1 MSFSDYSIDPFVL
14 KFLTRQGIT
23 EPTPIQAKAIPV
35 ALEGTDIL
43 AISQTGSGKTLAFG
57 LPALTCLDE
66 EEPGN
71 NRMLVLAPTRELAQ
85 QVHKVLEK
93 IGRILELRSVCI
105 FGGVSI
111 DRQAA
116 ALRRGVDIIVAT
128 PGRLIDHME
137 RGNIDFRDLTT
148 LVLDEADRMLD
159 MGFLPDIKRI
169 LGALPDRRQTM
180 LFSAT
185 FAKEVEML
193 TKQFMYQPKR
203 IEIGRVAPV
212 NEVRQEKYTVEQA
225 KKPLLLQK
233 ILGNP
238 EVKSSIVFM
247 RTKYRTD
254 RITKTLQKSGFKVQ
268 AIHGGRTQGQ
278 RQRALDGFR
287 KGQYNVLVAT
297 DVAARG
303 IDIPG
308 VTHVINFD
316 IPGAYDDYVHR
327 IGRTARA
334 SATGEAITFVTK
346 EDAKE
351 LRMIETGL
359 GSPIPQVDWVGAIE
373 VDTTRIPKKKAANG
387 QAGNGR
393 TNGAAKS
400 NGRRRSA
407 NRPGRG
413 ERAAARE
420 ETVEGGRKRS
430 SRTERYKRSAN
441 RRNNSEE
448 SRAEG
453 SNTGRPAKKSSN
465 GSVKGKAKRS
475 NKSSRPATK
484 PAGSKSRPTKGKAAR
499 RGPIRQSRRRA
510 ANA

>member
-1 MSFSDYSIDPFVL
+1 MSFSDCSIDPLVL
-14 KFLTRQGIT
+14 KYLTRQGIT
-23 EPTPIQAKAIPV
+23 KPTAIQAKAIPV

-66 EEPGN
+66 EEPGK
-71 NRMLVLAPTRELAQ
+71 NRMLVLAPTRELAA

-93 IGRILELRSVCI
+93 IARILELRTVCI
-105 FGGVSI
+105 YGGVSI
-111 DRQAA
+111 DRQAT
-116 ALRRGVDIIVAT
+116 ALRRGVDDIVAT
-128 PGRLIDHME
+128 PGRLMDHME

-169 LGALPDRRQTM
+169 LSALPDRRQTM

-185 FAKEVEML
+185 FAKDVEML
-193 TKQFMYQPKR
+193 TKEFMYKPKR
-203 IEIGRVAPV
+203 IEIGHVAPV
-212 NEVRQEKYTVEQA
+212 QEVTQEKYTVEQA

-238 EVKSSIVFM
+238 DVKSSIVFV
-247 RTKYRTD
+247 RTKHRTD
-254 RITKTLQKSGFKVQ
+254 RITKTLQKVGFKVQ

-278 RQRALDGFR
+278 RQKALDGFR
-287 KGQYNVLVAT
+287 KGTYDILVAT

-303 IDIPG
+303 IDIQG

-334 SATGEAITFVTK
+334 SAKGEAITFVTK

-351 LRMIETGL
+351 LRIIENGL
-359 GSPIPQVDWVGAIE
+359 GESIPQVDWVGAIE
-373 VDTTRIPKKKAANG
+373 VDTTRIPKKKSANG
-387 QAGNGR
+387 AVKSKGR
-393 TNGAAKS
+393 GRSENRSEEVGE
-400 NGRRRSA
+400 GRR
-407 NRPGRG
+407 
-413 ERAAARE
+413 
-420 ETVEGGRKRS
+420 KKS

-441 RRNNSEE
+441 RKNKNKNEE
-448 SRAEG
+448 SRPAR
-453 SNTGRPAKKSSN
+453 SKAGRPAKKSSN
-465 GSVKGKAKRS
+465 GGAERPAKRS
-475 NKSSRPATK
+475 NKSSGKAAHPTSK
-484 PAGSKSRPTKGKAAR
+484 PARSKSNPTKGKAAR
-499 RGPIRQSRRRA
+499 RGPVRQSRRRA